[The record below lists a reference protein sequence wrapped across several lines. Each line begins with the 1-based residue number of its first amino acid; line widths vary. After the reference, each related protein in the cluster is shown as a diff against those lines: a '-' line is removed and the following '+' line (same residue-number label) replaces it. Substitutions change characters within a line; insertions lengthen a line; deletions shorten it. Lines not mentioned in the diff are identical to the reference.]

1 MTEMTEQSRFN
12 DSPSEEELIFVLP
25 WTCSLQVGKRVGALA
40 AEGGGGSKQ
49 QQGRGRRKQQA
60 AASKQQAAAG
70 CLDWNWKGGR
80 RE

>member
-49 QQGRGRRKQQA
+49 QGRGRR
-60 AASKQQAAAG
+60 KQQAAAG

>member
-12 DSPSEEELIFVLP
+12 DSPSEEELIFVLL

-49 QQGRGRRKQQA
+49 QGRGRRKQQA

-70 CLDWNWKGGR
+70 CLD
-80 RE
+80 

>member
-12 DSPSEEELIFVLP
+12 DSPLEEELIFVLP

-40 AEGGGGSKQ
+40 AEGGGESK

-60 AASKQQAAAG
+60 AAG
-70 CLDWNWKGGR
+70 CLDWNRKGGR